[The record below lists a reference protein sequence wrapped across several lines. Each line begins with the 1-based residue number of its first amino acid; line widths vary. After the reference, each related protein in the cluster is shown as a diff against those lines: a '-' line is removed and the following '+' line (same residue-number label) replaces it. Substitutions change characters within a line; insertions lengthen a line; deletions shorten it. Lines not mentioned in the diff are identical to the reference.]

1 MGEKRHTK
9 RIRLSKN
16 KLKKKKKKKEEEEE
30 VVVVVV
36 VKKTPKDKNNQKY
49 HTIDYRAQCVFKLQC
64 LAFVKS

>member
-16 KLKKKKKKKEEEEE
+16 KLKKKKKEEEEE

-36 VKKTPKDKNNQKY
+36 VKKPPKDKNNQKY

>member
-30 VVVVVV
+30 EVVVV
-36 VKKTPKDKNNQKY
+36 VKKPPKDKNNQKY